1 MAQSGILVNFEP
13 FCGNNKPLER
23 PESRDE
29 HLPRRGAKKRKKS
42 NSLRVTGGGELFFKK
57 YKWTGY
63 LNKFTKEFMSTITY
77 STARDHLA
85 EVWDKTVSTR
95 EPVIVSRRGAESIV
109 MLPLEEWEGLQ
120 ETAHLLRSPTN
131 ARRLLAALN
140 RLDRGEGEVLPV
152 EAMALRSGL
161 K

>member
-1 MAQSGILVNFEP
+1 
-13 FCGNNKPLER
+13 
-23 PESRDE
+23 
-29 HLPRRGAKKRKKS
+29 
-42 NSLRVTGGGELFFKK
+42 
-57 YKWTGY
+57 
-63 LNKFTKEFMSTITY
+63 MSTITY

-120 ETAHLLRSPTN
+120 ETAHLLRSPAN

-140 RLDRGEGEVLPV
+140 RLESGEGEILSINSL
-152 EAMALRSGL
+152 EMRSSL
-161 K
+161 

>member
-1 MAQSGILVNFEP
+1 
-13 FCGNNKPLER
+13 
-23 PESRDE
+23 
-29 HLPRRGAKKRKKS
+29 
-42 NSLRVTGGGELFFKK
+42 
-57 YKWTGY
+57 
-63 LNKFTKEFMSTITY
+63 MSTITY

-120 ETAHLLRSPTN
+120 ETAHLLRSPAN

-140 RLDRGEGEVLPV
+140 RLDTGEGDILSMESL
-152 EAMALRSGL
+152 EKHSGIQ
-161 K
+161 

>member
-1 MAQSGILVNFEP
+1 M
-13 FCGNNKPLER
+13 
-23 PESRDE
+23 
-29 HLPRRGAKKRKKS
+29 
-42 NSLRVTGGGELFFKK
+42 
-57 YKWTGY
+57 
-63 LNKFTKEFMSTITY
+63 
-77 STARDHLA
+77 
-85 EVWDKTVSTR
+85 
-95 EPVIVSRRGAESIV
+95 IVSRRGAESIV